1 MFQDRKT
8 VRKLTQEKNIS
19 TPITWYTHACAEPP
33 NPSPK
38 LLSLCRQDHFHP
50 PSLLRVGY
58 TIALTGQLARN
69 TISDFLSALLSGLSA
84 LVHIESQWTLAGDFV
99 GVFQNLVIV
108 SSVEALFGTD
118 FSEHVPS
125 ILESLR
131 QLLMANP
138 LESSV
143 SRRIPSDLYEQV
155 RIWHA
160 FCQTDIDNEK
170 GQWVTQGSS
179 KRFGNMRSR
188 HAAWKKAGL
197 GDNDLIAMDVSLV
210 TA

>member
-1 MFQDRKT
+1 
-8 VRKLTQEKNIS
+8 
-19 TPITWYTHACAEPP
+19 
-33 NPSPK
+33 
-38 LLSLCRQDHFHP
+38 
-50 PSLLRVGY
+50 
-58 TIALTGQLARN
+58 
-69 TISDFLSALLSGLSA
+69 
-84 LVHIESQWTLAGDFV
+84 VHKESQWTLAGDFV
-99 GVFQNLVIV
+99 SVFQNIVIV

-138 LESSV
+138 LESSA

-155 RIWHA
+155 RVWHA
-160 FCQTDIDNEK
+160 FCQTDINNEK
-170 GQWVTQGSS
+170 GVTQGSS
-179 KRFGNMRSR
+179 KRFGNMSSR

-197 GDNDLIAMDVSLV
+197 GDKDLIAMDVSLV